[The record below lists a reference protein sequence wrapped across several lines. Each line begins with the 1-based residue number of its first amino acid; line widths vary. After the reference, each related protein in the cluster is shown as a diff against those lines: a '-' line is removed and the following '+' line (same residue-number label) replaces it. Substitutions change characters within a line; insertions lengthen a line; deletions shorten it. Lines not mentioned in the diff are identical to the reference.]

1 MPRLVLQVLC
11 VSVPPRIAPFN
22 FQMDL
27 HMGNRAG
34 VQCLVTN
41 GDIPL
46 VIEWRKDGGPVDS
59 DVGIQQLSE
68 FTSSLSIERLRPH
81 HAGNYTCLATN
92 SAAQASHSSRLLV
105 NGNQLHSPPTSLPS
119 LASANCCNIRAYVE
133 DAICAR
139 GRAGWE
145 WTMRAE
151 TRLGHQVVPLL
162 TVPPRIGP
170 FTFGE
175 LIEGVR
181 TQVQC
186 VIQAGDPPLSLRWL
200 KDGGELPLELGIQ
213 VMQDD
218 FSITLAIPRVSRA
231 HAGNYTCLAGN
242 PAKTASVTARLVVSG
257 NVTTRAGVRVAP
269 TAPAPRQVE

>member
-1 MPRLVLQVLC
+1 
-11 VSVPPRIAPFN
+11 
-22 FQMDL
+22 
-27 HMGNRAG
+27 
-34 VQCLVTN
+34 
-41 GDIPL
+41 
-46 VIEWRKDGGPVDS
+46 
-59 DVGIQQLSE
+59 
-68 FTSSLSIERLRPH
+68 
-81 HAGNYTCLATN
+81 
-92 SAAQASHSSRLLV
+92 
-105 NGNQLHSPPTSLPS
+105 
-119 LASANCCNIRAYVE
+119 
-133 DAICAR
+133 
-139 GRAGWE
+139 
-145 WTMRAE
+145 MRAE